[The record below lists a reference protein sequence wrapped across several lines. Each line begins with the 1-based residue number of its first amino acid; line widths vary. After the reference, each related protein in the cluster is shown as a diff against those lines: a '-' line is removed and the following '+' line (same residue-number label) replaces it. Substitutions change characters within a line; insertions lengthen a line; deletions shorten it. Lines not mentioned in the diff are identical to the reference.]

1 MEPRPVKIFAEENTS
16 RLQYIADLILGEI
29 LGLSWEIVTDR
40 RKLGK
45 FPVIN
50 YSASDI
56 KGSCKINPAGL
67 LSEKGISRHDPV
79 VTDWN
84 GLPVFFSSGSY
95 GDMPF
100 DIFSASFYL
109 VTRYEEY
116 LDFKP
121 DEYGRFKA
129 SDSFAFK
136 NGFLDIPIVD
146 LWSRE
151 LAKTLVRKYNSLTFR
166 RSEFK
171 ALVTID
177 VDEPFAYLGR
187 SLIGNIGG
195 FIHDIA
201 SKPGHAAQRF
211 ECLTGGEKDPYEVFD
226 YISGCIEASHSD
238 SKYFLAVG
246 NPSRY
251 DKNPSWKNEEYRK
264 LIGSIE
270 RKTEI
275 GLHPSFRAGTE
286 STALN
291 MELKRLRS
299 ITGHEITKSRF
310 HYLRYRMP
318 DSYSSIYEAGICED
332 YSMGYHDEPG
342 FRAGIARPFKFYN
355 VRDDKPSG
363 LRIVPFQLMDISL
376 TGNKKPTAEASK
388 ELITRL
394 IMATH
399 SAGGVFVSIWHN
411 TTLLNS
417 PECQEWR
424 NLFEFMLKGS

>member
-1 MEPRPVKIFAEENTS
+1 MESRPVKIFSEENTS

-29 LGLSWEIVTDR
+29 LGLSWMIVTDR

-50 YSASDI
+50 YSGSDI
-56 KGSCKINPAGL
+56 KGSCKIIPSGL
-67 LSEKGISRHDPV
+67 LFEKGVIRHDPE
-79 VTDWN
+79 VTEWN
-84 GLPVFFSSGSY
+84 RLPVFFSSGPD

-116 LDFKP
+116 LDYEP

-129 SDSFAFK
+129 SGSVAFK

-166 RSEFK
+166 RNEFRSI
-171 ALVTID
+171 VTID
-177 VDEPFAYLGR
+177 VDEPFAYIGR

-201 SKPGHAAQRF
+201 SKPRQAAHRF
-211 ECLTGGEKDPYEVFD
+211 ECLTGSEKDPYEVFD
-226 YISGCIEASHSD
+226 YISGCIETKKAD
-238 SKYFLAVG
+238 SRYFLPVG
-246 NPSRY
+246 NPSRF

-264 LIGSIE
+264 LIRSIDS
-270 RKTEI
+270 KTEI

-286 STALN
+286 SPVLN

-310 HYLRYRMP
+310 HYLRYKIP
-318 DSYSSIYEAGICED
+318 DSYSVIYEAGICED

-342 FRAGIARPFKFYN
+342 FRAGISRPFRFYN
-355 VRDDKPSG
+355 VREDKLSG
-363 LRIVPFQLMDISL
+363 LRIVPFQLMDIAL
-376 TGNKKPTAEASK
+376 TRNKLTSEASK
-388 ELITRL
+388 EIITKLIT
-394 IMATH
+394 ATY

-417 PECQEWR
+417 PECLEWR
-424 NLFEFMLKGS
+424 NLFEFIIKGS